1 MTTRLRRA
9 ILLLGTA
16 ILMMQSVSISGSMV
30 SADTSMD
37 TEEHELVEL
46 LSVQNSLEELF
57 SDPHFFFPQ
66 SQLQGKVEEPLQ
78 VTFFSDKE
86 VSEARVILPK
96 EATIIKEQ
104 LPEGIS
110 VEQGE
115 QSHEWIIHSERIQTK
130 FGLPLVFDTAGS
142 YEVFVEEVN
151 ATIEIQQDKSN
162 NIMDSTQ
169 DVEQPDNSVKDEEK
183 DHNDKTIDED
193 ASDENTDGDEGID
206 TSAPLLDQPVDDVEE
221 KIINHTHFD
230 GETIEVN
237 TFEEFRLAV
246 ANPEIGVIE
255 VRDNLNRSDTGVSTA
270 IGSIDRSLLVKGNG
284 HSINFGADNGSL
296 VLSGYSEST
305 KRTLRFE
312 NTTLSKIG
320 QRPIFESTDTDSYN
334 WVVELENIGESSIN
348 RSPLILARRAKIHFT
363 GGVNKFEN
371 TQSASDTFINVTD
384 IEVSGSSEV
393 NIEKANTYIFYTAPD
408 MPNPSININD
418 NSYVNIKTL
427 AGTANVID
435 MRGEN
440 AKFNLEN
447 SSLTIDAIG
456 TTAQPSNTSNNV
468 ITLPG
473 ARPTVSI
480 SGQSNLTVRSTASKR
495 GLHLS
500 GDNPK
505 LLVENSELSVTSET
519 QSAVNLEGT
528 GADIKLNDSHVNV
541 NTTIGYGI
549 NLRGNTINFHAS
561 KSEIDIKTTGSAN
574 GITMNGQDSSLEI
587 LDNSAISIEGG
598 VGVHENILVGNG
610 NANPSLKVSDNSNI
624 SISARSNS
632 NTAADGNNNAIRI
645 DGASP
650 ILEVSKNSKISIDV
664 LSGGRRSIFMNGESA
679 VFTVDNN
686 SEILSNNLY
695 GTSIGMSTANAE
707 VTIDNFSKIN
717 IESSARRN
725 NPLINFAGGSNNL
738 SIKNNASVFTKH
750 VEFDNP
756 GNNTRAISMAGSNNN
771 ISITSGGNLD
781 LDNTHYTDRPSS
793 GSISENFSTVYLGN
807 GNNSFSIDNNGAEGT
822 RSQLRLINDY
832 ASALHSAGGHLT
844 FNQNPDT
851 VFYAEGSSNSTREYG
866 VFVAED
872 TMEFNVDSPYYFDF
886 KNVRQAGGDIFGTKA
901 GSHLNITNT
910 FFSAWSTGSHFDSD
924 PDIGFFK
931 KIDVSY
937 EGRDFASASSNNNP
951 DLSTSLPGLSGRVSR
966 ISANNSKPIFEG
978 FRQPTNADKS
988 FIAEFSYK
996 EGLDDIREAG
1006 TNEIT
1011 AEIKVTDPD
1020 NNSRNYTASTVG
1032 NESPIKTWEEKEA
1045 NDPGKGGRI
1054 LFEFEDLLKKGTT
1067 IEFVSISRGSNEG
1080 AIYLSEE
1087 ELELISPITVLNVT
1101 PPELVDF
1108 GHNIKLT
1115 TNTNTI
1121 EAFPNSINI
1130 PGNNA
1135 LLYINNQFIEKQQVK
1150 NDGSFSFELKSK
1162 LMEGD
1167 EVQVSMEDNE
1177 GVLIDN
1183 FSTIDS
1189 VFKRP
1194 ETNSDYGNRN
1204 PIANDYT
1211 YHDAIFKKAKTYI
1224 VELSDNVLPVDPLD
1238 PEIEVTPENPPV
1250 LPEEQGPLSIDFASR
1265 FNFGEQNISVKD
1277 KTYYAQPQR
1286 LLNEDGTVNETQD
1299 RPNYIQISD
1308 RRPESKRNGWELAV
1322 TQNEQFKGKENQML
1336 NGASLILSNQQ
1347 VVTAQGGTE
1356 PGLQFTVPCRLVPG
1370 NRRTLLKAQGNEGT
1384 GTWIYRF
1391 GDSETAGESVS
1402 LYVPKGT
1409 NPEATSYSTTL
1420 TWELS
1425 AVPDN

>member
-1 MTTRLRRA
+1 MPARLRRSV
-9 ILLLGTA
+9 LLLGTA
-16 ILMMQSVSISGSMV
+16 ILMMHLVSTPFSMV
-30 SADTSMD
+30 YGETTLD
-37 TEEHELVEL
+37 TEEQEQVEL
-46 LSVQNSLEELF
+46 PPVQNSLEELF
-57 SDPHFFFPQ
+57 SDTNFFFPQ

-110 VEQGE
+110 VKEGE
-115 QSHEWIIHSERIQTK
+115 QPNEWSVESKRVQNT
-130 FGLPLVFDTAGS
+130 FVLPLVFDTAGS

-169 DVEQPDNSVKDEEK
+169 DIEQPADFVKEEDK

-193 ASDENTDGDEGID
+193 NSDENTDGDESID
-206 TSAPLLDQPVDDVEE
+206 TSAPLMDQPVDDVEE
-221 KIINHTHFD
+221 KVINHTHFD

-246 ANPEIGVIE
+246 ANPEVRVIE
-255 VRDNLNRSDTGVSTA
+255 VRDNLNRSDTDVSTA

-296 VLSGYSEST
+296 VLSGYSENT

-320 QRPIFESTDTDSYN
+320 QRPIFESTNTDSYN
-334 WVVELENIGESSIN
+334 WIIELENIGESSMN
-348 RSPLILARRAKIHFT
+348 SSPLILARRAKIHFT

-440 AKFNLEN
+440 AKLNLEN
-447 SSLTIDAIG
+447 SRLTIDAIG

-480 SGQSNLTVRSTASKR
+480 SRQSNLTVRSTASKR

-505 LLVENSELSVTSET
+505 LVVENAELSVTSET

-528 GADIKLNDSHVNV
+528 GADIKLNDSHINV

-574 GITMNGQDSSLEI
+574 GITMDGQDSSLEI
-587 LDNSAISIEGG
+587 LDNSEIFIEGG

-632 NTAADGNNNAIRI
+632 NTSSTSNNAIRI

-679 VFTVDNN
+679 VLTVDNH
-686 SEILSNNLY
+686 SEIMSKNLY
-695 GTSIGMSTANAE
+695 GTSIRMNTTNAD
-707 VTIDNFSKIN
+707 VTVDNFSKIN
-717 IESSARRN
+717 IESSARRS
-725 NPLINFAGGSNNL
+725 NPLIDFPRGSNNL
-738 SIKNNASVFTKH
+738 SVKNNASVSTKH
-750 VEFDNP
+750 VEFNNP
-756 GNNTRAISMAGSNNN
+756 GNNTSVISMAGSNNN

-793 GSISENFSTVYLGN
+793 GSISGDFSTVYLGN

-832 ASALHSAGGHLT
+832 SSALYSSGGHLT

-851 VFYAEGSSNSTREYG
+851 VFYAEGSSNNIREWG
-866 VFVAED
+866 VFVAYG

-886 KNVRQAGGDIFGTKA
+886 KNVRRDGGDIFGTKA
-901 GSHLNITNT
+901 GSKLNITDT
-910 FFSAWSTGSHFDSD
+910 FFSAWATGSNFDSD
-924 PDIGFFK
+924 PVIGFFK
-931 KIDVSY
+931 KIDVAY
-937 EGRDFASASSNNNP
+937 AGRDFASASSNNNP

-978 FRQPTNADKS
+978 VRQPTNADRS

-996 EGLDDIREAG
+996 EGLDDKREAG
-1006 TNEIT
+1006 TDEIT

-1020 NNSRNYTASTVG
+1020 NNSKNYTASTVG
-1032 NESPIKTWEEKEA
+1032 NESPIQTWEEKEA

-1054 LFEFEDLLKKGTT
+1054 LFEFEDLLKKGSI

-1080 AIYLSEE
+1080 TISLSEE

-1108 GHNIKLT
+1108 GHNINLT
-1115 TNTNTI
+1115 TNTTNI

-1167 EVQVSMEDNE
+1167 EVQVLMEDNE
-1177 GVLIDN
+1177 GVLIDH

-1189 VFKRP
+1189 VFRRP
-1194 ETNSDYGNRN
+1194 ETNSEYGNRN

-1336 NGASLILSNQQ
+1336 NGASISLSNQQ
-1347 VVTAQGGTE
+1347 VVTVQGGTE

-1370 NRRTLLKAQGNEGT
+1370 NRRTLLKAQGDEGT